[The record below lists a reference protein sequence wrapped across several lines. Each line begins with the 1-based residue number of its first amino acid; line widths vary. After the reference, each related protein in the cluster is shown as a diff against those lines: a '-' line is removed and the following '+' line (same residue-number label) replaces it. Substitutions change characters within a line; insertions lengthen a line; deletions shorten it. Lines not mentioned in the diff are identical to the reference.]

1 MRNLLLIS
9 GLIGSLLAQGQRSP
23 YNGRTVLPPDSNGH
37 YRLLIGGH
45 FHGAST
51 STSGYPAGT
60 ILAGID
66 AINASG
72 ANVLLSTGD
81 LFLQPDRDSARY
93 VASFFSKLQV
103 PLFNAPGNHDLEG
116 RSFRSPMP
124 QRIEMGADRILLFD
138 TERDDSDIKGDQ
150 LHLLTEVVEE
160 AVAGSVQRIFIV
172 THRPVWAEEE
182 ERYARLFSG
191 NTRSITG
198 CNYTSE
204 VLPLLR
210 RAAAHAEIFW
220 ISGSMAGR
228 APASLFFQPHE
239 PHITYIQSA
248 VRDRLRDA
256 LLQADVTGA
265 GVQWSLLSL
274 TGEPVQPVTDY
285 DAEWWESQQGKP
297 EAFHWRRIPYLI
309 EKNVTSA
316 AFWYGAASM
325 VLLLLFS
332 LFIVRRVRGG
342 AR

>member
-1 MRNLLLIS
+1 MRNLLLIVALV
-9 GLIGSLLAQGQRSP
+9 GPLLAQGQRSP
-23 YNGRTVLPPDSNGH
+23 YNGRAVLPPDSSGY

-60 ILAGID
+60 VLAGID

-93 VASFFSKLQV
+93 VASFFSKLRV

-124 QRIEMGADRILLFD
+124 QRIEMGTDRILLFD

-150 LHLLTEVVEE
+150 LHLLTEVMEE
-160 AVAGSVQRIFIV
+160 AVAGSVRRIFIV
-172 THRPVWAEEE
+172 THRPVWAEED
-182 ERYARLFSG
+182 ERYGRLFSG
-191 NTRSITG
+191 NTRSLTG

-204 VLPLLR
+204 VLPMLR
-210 RAAAHAEIFW
+210 RAAAKAEVFW

-228 APASLFFQPHE
+228 APASVFFQPHE

-256 LLQADVTGA
+256 LLQVDVSAA
-265 GVQWSLLSL
+265 GVQWALLSL
-274 TGEPVQPVTDY
+274 TGEPVQPVTHY
-285 DAEWWESQQGKP
+285 DAAWWESQQGRP

-309 EKNVTSA
+309 EKNITSA
-316 AFWYGAASM
+316 AFWYGAAFM
-325 VLLLLFS
+325 ALFLLLSF
-332 LFIVRRVRGG
+332 FIVRRYRRG

>member
-1 MRNLLLIS
+1 MRKPLLIVALV
-9 GLIGSLLAQGQRSP
+9 GPLLAQGQRSP
-23 YNGRTVLPPDSNGH
+23 YNGRAVLPPDSSGH

-60 ILAGID
+60 VLAGID

-124 QRIEMGADRILLFD
+124 QRIEMGTDRILLFD

-150 LHLLTEVVEE
+150 LHLLTEVMEE
-160 AVAGSVQRIFIV
+160 AVAGSVRRIFIV
-172 THRPVWAEEE
+172 THRPVWAEED
-182 ERYARLFSG
+182 ERYGRLFSG
-191 NTRSITG
+191 NTRSLTG

-204 VLPLLR
+204 VLPMLR
-210 RAAAHAEIFW
+210 RAAAKAEVFW

-228 APASLFFQPHE
+228 APASVFFQPHE

-256 LLQADVTGA
+256 LLQVDVSAA

-274 TGEPVQPVTDY
+274 TGEPVQPVTHY
-285 DAEWWESQQGKP
+285 DAEWWESQQGRP

-309 EKNVTSA
+309 EKNITSA
-316 AFWYGAASM
+316 AFWYGAAFM
-325 VLLLLFS
+325 ALFLLLSF
-332 LFIVRRVRGG
+332 FIVRRYRRG